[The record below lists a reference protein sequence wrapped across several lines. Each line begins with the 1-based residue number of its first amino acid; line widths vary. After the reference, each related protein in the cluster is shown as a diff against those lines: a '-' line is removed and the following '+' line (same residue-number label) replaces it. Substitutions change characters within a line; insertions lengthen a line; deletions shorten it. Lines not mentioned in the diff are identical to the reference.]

1 MKITKKQLKRIIQ
14 EEIGRVMSEADE
26 PSIKDLRQ
34 RFSPAQG
41 EPGYQQSFNPE
52 HGAATG
58 HDEPM
63 KTTLGDV
70 TDSAKEGVPP
80 AGEAKVKQKLKKLGA
95 ALSTLAEFLEE
106 FGAEWEEF
114 NLEIPPLLLEPTTP
128 QLRSYKEIKKH
139 ATEVYNRLFNFERKV
154 DAIAGGIEDWSF
166 VDPIQELVFKID
178 PSKWAAHELM
188 NAAEEWMRGESGEE
202 PEEEPERRSSSRSS
216 PREELQEAI
225 RREIALALR

>member
-1 MKITKKQLKRIIQ
+1 M
-14 EEIGRVMSEADE
+14 
-26 PSIKDLRQ
+26 
-34 RFSPAQG
+34 
-41 EPGYQQSFNPE
+41 
-52 HGAATG
+52 
-58 HDEPM
+58 
-63 KTTLGDV
+63 
-70 TDSAKEGVPP
+70 
-80 AGEAKVKQKLKKLGA
+80 
-95 ALSTLAEFLEE
+95 
-106 FGAEWEEF
+106 
-114 NLEIPPLLLEPTTP
+114 
-128 QLRSYKEIKKH
+128 
-139 ATEVYNRLFNFERKV
+139 